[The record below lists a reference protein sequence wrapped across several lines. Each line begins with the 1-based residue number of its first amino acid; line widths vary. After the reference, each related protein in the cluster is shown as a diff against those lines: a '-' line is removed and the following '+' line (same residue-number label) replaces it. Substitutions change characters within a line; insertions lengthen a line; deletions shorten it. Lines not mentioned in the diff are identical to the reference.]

1 MKTLLSWKFIALI
14 VILFLFFVRCGSDD
28 NPTEPNYDTALT
40 ANWKISKLSWEG
52 LNDKGSYDQSQ
63 LDSNGT
69 VWSLTL
75 KADKTAEQTTNYCCA
90 LADYTGTW
98 SATTYEL
105 TLKLSAQGS
114 VNIIESVYQFVIQGS
129 KLVLNW
135 SETGTIYYAEFTK
148 Q

>member
-1 MKTLLSWKFIALI
+1 MKALILWKFIVLI
-14 VILFLFFVRCGSDD
+14 STFSLFYIGCSDD

-52 LNDKGSYDQSQ
+52 LNDNGSYDQSQ

-75 KADKTAEQTTNYCCA
+75 NSDKTAELTTNYCCA

-114 VNIIESVYQFVIQGS
+114 MDIIESVYQFVIKGS

-135 SETGTIYYAEFTK
+135 SETGTIYYAEFIK

>member
-1 MKTLLSWKFIALI
+1 MKALI
-14 VILFLFFVRCGSDD
+14 LWRFIILVTTLSLLNIGCSDD
-28 NPTEPNYDTALT
+28 NPTEPNYDAALT
-40 ANWKISKLSWEG
+40 ANWEISKLSWEG

-75 KADKTAEQTTNYCCA
+75 NADKTAKQTTNYCCA

-114 VNIIESVYQFVIQGS
+114 VNIIESVYQFVIEGG